1 MLSHQESA
9 NGPPSTILVVD
20 NLEEVREAI
29 GSWLARQ
36 GYRVAQAE
44 GGEQAVEEARRLLPD
59 LILMDLKMPGGMDGI
74 CAAHAIRGDVAL
86 RDVPIVAVSA
96 DNTEYSRGKA
106 QEAGFNDYL
115 VKPFEAVELRNVLD
129 RLLPAKG
136 SAVN

>member
-1 MLSHQESA
+1 MLGNQETASSR
-9 NGPPSTILVVD
+9 PSTILVVD
-20 NLEEVREAI
+20 NLEDVRAVI
-29 GSWLARQ
+29 GGWLARQ
-36 GYRVAQAE
+36 GFRVAEAD

-106 QEAGFNDYL
+106 HEAGFNDYL
-115 VKPFEAVELRNVLD
+115 VKPFEVAELRDVLD
-129 RLLPAKG
+129 RLLPASG
-136 SAVN
+136 SQIH